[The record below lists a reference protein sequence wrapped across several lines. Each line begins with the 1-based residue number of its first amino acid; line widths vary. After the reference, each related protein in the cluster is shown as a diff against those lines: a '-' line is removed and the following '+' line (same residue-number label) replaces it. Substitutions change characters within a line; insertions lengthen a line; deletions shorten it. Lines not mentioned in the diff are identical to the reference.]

1 MNGEPFRVRWLVGA
15 LRRQSDLGSPLS
27 TPGSR
32 GPQGVNVLARKGD
45 IKCSSCGIAIAIPAG
60 AKLRTMIVGASGKP
74 NMHVLVVDGVEVHR
88 CEAQT
93 QIDLSD
99 DEAAEAQMS

>member
-1 MNGEPFRVRWLVGA
+1 VSDRNGGY
-15 LRRQSDLGSPLS
+15 
-27 TPGSR
+27 
-32 GPQGVNVLARKGD
+32 
-45 IKCSSCGIAIAIPAG
+45 KCSSCGMALDIPAG

-74 NMHVLVVDGVEVHR
+74 NMHVLVVDGKEVHR

-99 DEAAEAQMS
+99 DEAAEVQMS